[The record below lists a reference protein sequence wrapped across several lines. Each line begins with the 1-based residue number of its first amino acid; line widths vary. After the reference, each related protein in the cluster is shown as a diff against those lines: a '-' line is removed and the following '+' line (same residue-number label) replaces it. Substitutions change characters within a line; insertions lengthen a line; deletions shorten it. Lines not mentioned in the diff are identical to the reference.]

1 MLKQVRTIVVA
12 GVLSLTS
19 FAALSASITLKD
31 GRVIEGNVVSQQ
43 GDELV
48 IDSNGIEIKLP
59 KSQVQSIDMTG
70 SASTPAAAPAQPAQQ
85 PAAAPAPQAQ
95 QQPAVVPA
103 GTSFTIRT
111 TQTLSTRQNGS
122 GQRFSGVLEADLVA
136 SNGTVMAPRG
146 AQVYGR
152 VVGSQN
158 SGRMTGTAAMSLEI
172 TEIMVNNQMKAVVT
186 QTVNATSGQSE
197 GRRTL
202 GRTAGAAAIGGLI
215 DGSDGAKTGAK
226 VGLGASIL
234 TRGNAV
240 EIPNGTLMDFQ
251 LRAPFQG
258 L

>member
-1 MLKQVRTIVVA
+1 MLKQVRTVIVA
-12 GVLSLTS
+12 SVLSLTS
-19 FAALSASITLKD
+19 FAALSASVTLKD

-43 GDELV
+43 GDQLV

-70 SASTPAAAPAQPAQQ
+70 TATPAVAPATAPAQPQ
-85 PAAAPAPQAQ
+85 AAAPAPQAQ
-95 QQPAVVPA
+95 QPAMVPA

-111 TQTLSTRQNGS
+111 TQTLSTRQNGN

-146 AQVYGR
+146 SQVYGR
-152 VVGSQN
+152 VVNSQS
-158 SGRMTGTAAMSLEI
+158 SGRMTGTASMSLEV

-186 QTVNATSGQSE
+186 QTLNATSGQSE

-226 VGLGASIL
+226 VGLGASLL